1 MRLLTAGS
9 LVRAQLGEPKR
20 EYIRK
25 SVLSFFVLMSGTKQ
39 GVCVYG
45 RGIGA
50 KRRDYC
56 ITEAF
61 LAFMKANL
69 SHPVNRRSY
78 RTGVIEVDHPKEWS
92 LFFAFLRV
100 GVGFS

>member
-50 KRRDYC
+50 KRRGYC

-61 LAFMKANL
+61 LAFMKAKA
-69 SHPVNRRSY
+69 PKKVN
-78 RTGVIEVDHPKEWS
+78 VMPKNQFPINNIRMPIAINIP
-92 LFFAFLRV
+92 LIP
-100 GVGFS
+100 